1 MKKFVLLALIV
12 AVPYLSIAQAPANS
26 QVVRLADLKEIITR
40 PGKTRVINFW
50 ATWCAPCIKELPLF
64 EQLNA
69 DRDDVEVFLVSMDL
83 DLDPDPEKVYRF
95 MKRQSIRSTVL
106 LLDER
111 DPNAWIDQIEP
122 SWSGAL
128 PATLVVN
135 PATGRRIFVEKQLHN
150 GDLNEMIMELQ

>member
-40 PGKTRVINFW
+40 PGKTRVVNFW

-150 GDLNEMIMELQ
+150 GDLDEMIMELQ